1 MTVLLGGQNKSNI
14 QKDIKKGNVIYYKIK
29 DDNKSKKEKTKDIY
43 QLILKR
49 RRFRV
54 IRQRGN
60 DREGHSKS

>member
-1 MTVLLGGQNKSNI
+1 MTINK
-14 QKDIKKGNVIYYKIK
+14 
-29 DDNKSKKEKTKDIY
+29 KKEKTKDIY